1 MPGTI
6 TRNRTTRL
14 PRRSL
19 ARSLASVAALAWLAI
34 LMAPAANA
42 QAIRQDAMQQASI
55 GPDTASRLNPAQ
67 LPSAGAP
74 PSTSA
79 PASNSPVAIAP
90 EEVGILFLRADGG
103 DPQLLH
109 PDSGATLVFVARRDG
124 EGRAYRNGREVGLDP
139 AVKESAAQ
147 IAIAQF
153 GTAPSGE
160 IAVSALPAAAQAALR
175 LYTASGAPPHVVFTH
190 MTSRADTARVSE
202 QRAKK
207 ILALEASANAG
218 QNIVALVKTAMQM
231 FGLKSDACDD
241 SQDARC
247 DEPGVRE
254 AFAQI
259 KREEAEQRSAA
270 QF

>member
-1 MPGTI
+1 
-6 TRNRTTRL
+6 
-14 PRRSL
+14 
-19 ARSLASVAALAWLAI
+19 
-34 LMAPAANA
+34 
-42 QAIRQDAMQQASI
+42 MQQASI

-67 LPSAGAP
+67 LPSAGPRAI
-74 PSTSA
+74 SA
-79 PASNSPVAIAP
+79 PVSNTPVAIAP

-103 DPQLLH
+103 DPQQLH

-153 GTAPSGE
+153 G
-160 IAVSALPAAAQAALR
+160 AVQNGDIVVSSLPAAAQAALR
-175 LYTASGAPPHVVFTH
+175 QYPASGAPLHVVFTH
-190 MTSRADTARVSE
+190 VTSRADTARVSD
-202 QRAKK
+202 QRAKR
-207 ILALEASANAG
+207 ILSLEASANAG
-218 QNIVALVKTAMQM
+218 QNMIALVKMAMQM
-231 FGLKSDACDD
+231 FGLKSDACDN

-259 KREEAEQRSAA
+259 KREEAQQQAA
-270 QF
+270 ARF

>member
-6 TRNRTTRL
+6 TRNHTTRL

-34 LMAPAANA
+34 LTAPAANA
-42 QAIRQDAMQQASI
+42 QGMRRDAMQQASI
-55 GPDTASRLNPAQ
+55 VPDTASRLNPAQ
-67 LPSAGAP
+67 LPSAAR

-79 PASNSPVAIAP
+79 PASNAPIASAP

-103 DPQLLH
+103 DPQQLQ

-124 EGRAYRNGREVGLDP
+124 DGRAYRNGREVGLDP
-139 AVKESAAQ
+139 VVKESAAQ
-147 IAIAQF
+147 IALAQF
-153 GTAPSGE
+153 GAPPSGE

-175 LYTASGAPPHVVFTH
+175 QYPAGGAQPHVVFTH
-190 MTSRADTARVSE
+190 MTSRADTARVSD

-218 QNIVALVKTAMQM
+218 QNMVALVKTAMQM
-231 FGLKSDACDD
+231 FGLKSDACDN

-259 KREEAEQRSAA
+259 KREEAQQQAA
-270 QF
+270 ARF